1 VKITS
6 PLASH
11 EKDLQAD
18 IFTGAHLLGP
28 TVLVEFSGAF
38 PGREPGTIVVC
49 VKKYLSPSLL
59 LRVETS
65 RRTCQDMKLPVSHLT
80 PGMKLARPIYG
91 LKGQMLLNRGV
102 ELTTSYI
109 LGLRRHKILA
119 VMIESILGLDE
130 HDTENI
136 LEENVR
142 IQAMASIETWVQ
154 NNKGQ
159 QKLSPVMDSV
169 NSIVDEILSGK
180 IPSGGLAEI
189 STADAYTF
197 AHSIDVCAFS
207 VYMGL
212 NYGYQKKALLKLGI
226 GSILHDLG
234 KTKVSLE
241 ILNKPDKLTDQE
253 MDEIKNHPL
262 FGYNMLINNLSD
274 QLCDTSLDI
283 VLGHHERYN
292 GSGYPKGIK
301 GDEIGDMTTICALAD
316 VYSAMTTD
324 RVYRRA
330 FPANE
335 AYELIMTC
343 GDLDFKM
350 RLVRLFATCVCP
362 YPVDTLVLLS
372 TGEMGQVTANNRNLP
387 FRPVVTLIESEEQ
400 VDLGKELSVVVK
412 RALTD
417 DEAKAALI
425 RYALGNKS

>member
-1 VKITS
+1 
-6 PLASH
+6 
-11 EKDLQAD
+11 
-18 IFTGAHLLGP
+18 
-28 TVLVEFSGAF
+28 
-38 PGREPGTIVVC
+38 
-49 VKKYLSPSLL
+49 
-59 LRVETS
+59 
-65 RRTCQDMKLPVSHLT
+65 MKLPVSHLA
-80 PGMKLARPIYG
+80 PGMKLARPVYG

-109 LGLRRHKILA
+109 LGLRRHNILA
-119 VMIESILGLDE
+119 VTIESILDLDE
-130 HDTENI
+130 RDAENI
-136 LEENVR
+136 LEVSIR
-142 IQAMASIETWVQ
+142 AQAMASIETWVQ

-159 QKLSPVMDSV
+159 KQFSAVSDSV

-189 STADAYTF
+189 STTDIYTF

-212 NYGYQKKALLKLGI
+212 NYGFKKKSLLNLGI

-241 ILNKPDKLTDQE
+241 ILNKPDRLTDDE
-253 MDEIKNHPL
+253 MDEIKNHPV
-262 FGYNMLINNLSD
+262 FGYNMLLDDMSD
-274 QLCDTSLDI
+274 QLSDTSLEI
-283 VLGHHERYN
+283 VLNHHERYN
-292 GSGYPKGIK
+292 GKGYPRGIK
-301 GDEIGDMTTICALAD
+301 GDEIGDMPAICALAD

-324 RVYRRA
+324 RVYRKA

-335 AYELIMTC
+335 AYELIMTS

-362 YPVDTLVLLS
+362 YPIDTLVLLS
-372 TGEMGQVTANNRNLP
+372 TGEVGQVTATNRNLP
-387 FRPVVTLIESEEQ
+387 FRPVVTMIESKEK

-425 RYALGNKS
+425 RYALGK